1 MSFASYLMA
10 AAAIVF
16 WPVFAQAANITPD
29 EAPKHIGENATVC
42 GTVASA
48 TYAAGSRG
56 QPTFLN
62 LDKPHPNE
70 IFTVVIWGEN
80 RPKFGTPEKSLQG
93 KKVCT
98 TGVIQLYHRRPE
110 VILRD
115 PSQLTQE

>member
-1 MSFASYLMA
+1 MRVTCRIVGSAIFVLWPCFASA
-10 AAAIVF
+10 ATY
-16 WPVFAQAANITPD
+16 TPD
-29 EAPKHIGENATVC
+29 EAPKHVGETATVC
-42 GTVASA
+42 GTVASG

-62 LDKPHPNE
+62 LDKPYPNE

-80 RPKFGTPEKSLQG
+80 RAKFGTPEKSLQG
-93 KKVCT
+93 ETICT

-115 PSQLTQE
+115 PS